1 VSKEDSVSHRTLW
14 RIAGPTEPTAIDH
27 ARLAAGMQLHVIH
40 SPLTTVTMQIDVQ
53 QRSYLVLEGCAGC
66 LHDQCRVGCPAALF
80 RRLFQSCVVDATL
93 TAVSLPQGLACRP
106 YTRGGFAW
114 PDMHAQSLDSTLLRP
129 WTDARLMIHWRR
141 YGAHI
146 CGSALLLA
154 SADGSDPSS
163 ALHERNWHALAL
175 PIRMVTRWRQA
186 ATPPGLPFGV
196 PWRQPLFLFLPTYPD
211 LERSPEQSVPTEQPN
226 TTESQAVSP
235 VRRL

>member
-1 VSKEDSVSHRTLW
+1 MSHRTLW
-14 RIAGPTEPTAIDH
+14 RIDDTADTIAIDH
-27 ARLAAGMQLHVIH
+27 ERLAAGMRLHVIH
-40 SPLTTVTMQIDVQ
+40 SPLTTVTMQIDAQ

-66 LHDQCRVGCPAALF
+66 LRDQCCVGCPAALF
-80 RRLFQSCVVDATL
+80 RRLFQSCAMGATL
-93 TAVSLPQGLACRP
+93 TAVPLPQGLACRP

-114 PDMHAQSLDSTLLRP
+114 PDTHAQPLDSTLLRP

-175 PIRMVTRWRQA
+175 PI
-186 ATPPGLPFGV
+186 
-196 PWRQPLFLFLPTYPD
+196 
-211 LERSPEQSVPTEQPN
+211 
-226 TTESQAVSP
+226 
-235 VRRL
+235 